1 MKSDTIKNGIPFNL
15 CWHLLFRPAWSFG
28 CFRFLSTSRLCQWL
42 REVTGPVSNWDWSL
56 LQSSIRRCVWYW
68 DWWWMPGR
76 GKMNIRQMLF
86 CPVLRWWIA
95 HFRLEE
101 DLCEV
106 FKQSH
111 PPSTVRMGILFASLF
126 VEKNQGDRTDRSCG
140 CRVNPVYLKYRYVF
154 SFYSDSGF
162 YTVRPVR

>member
-1 MKSDTIKNGIPFNL
+1 MLASVIQTGVILWLFSLFVNQPALSMALGGDRACFQLGLIAFTILYSP
-15 CWHLLFRPAWSFG
+15 
-28 CFRFLSTSRLCQWL
+28 LSMIL
-42 REVTGPVSNWDWSL
+42 G
-56 LQSSIRRCVWYW
+56 
-68 DWWWMPGR
+68 WWWMPGR
-76 GKMNIRQMLF
+76 GKWISGRCF
-86 CPVLRWWIA
+86 CCPVLRWWIA

-126 VEKNQGDRTDRSCG
+126 VEKNQGDRTGRSCG